1 MSQESHLADK
11 QELYKQPILHPA
23 PKKRER
29 VSFLNWTKVAE
40 VFPELDNRTLCHLT
54 EMDDIRPTTV
64 LDLVPGSSRAQIG
77 AFLQI
82 AEEKKK
88 QSPRRDSS
96 KNQELKVT
104 SSEWLCSQS
113 SV

>member
-11 QELYKQPILHPA
+11 QELEVSYSEFYKQPILHPA

-82 AEEKKK
+82 AE
-88 QSPRRDSS
+88 DL
-96 KNQELKVT
+96 KNKVQEEIHQRIR
-104 SSEWLCSQS
+104 S
-113 SV
+113 

>member
-11 QELYKQPILHPA
+11 QELEVSSSDLYKQPILHPA

-40 VFPELDNRTLCHLT
+40 VSPELDNRTLCHLT

-82 AEEKKK
+82 AE
-88 QSPRRDSS
+88 DL
-96 KNQELKVT
+96 KNKVQEEIHQRIR
-104 SSEWLCSQS
+104 S
-113 SV
+113 